1 MPGKLFL
8 QVEKENNPNSIVC
21 ILYSADSELVR
32 QQLPCLSTD
41 ICQCVIQEDFSKIL
55 TYGDFT
61 LTTQARVIPIKKG
74 KIHVASKQVPEDIQC
89 HTNLALSKI
98 IAPAPKRLF
107 PSPTTSH
114 STSPSTTSMSINSSL
129 GTSISSH
136 SSTSPAEMRFQTIE
150 QELVRSSNR
159 MDNIEDL
166 CVQLKNN
173 ADLISRQI
181 NQLFSEIINTDQSPA
196 HTPVH
201 KSRQQL
207 REVLKSSTNPHKE
220 HLIQMPPQL

>member
-1 MPGKLFL
+1 
-8 QVEKENNPNSIVC
+8 
-21 ILYSADSELVR
+21 
-32 QQLPCLSTD
+32 
-41 ICQCVIQEDFSKIL
+41 
-55 TYGDFT
+55 
-61 LTTQARVIPIKKG
+61 
-74 KIHVASKQVPEDIQC
+74 
-89 HTNLALSKI
+89 
-98 IAPAPKRLF
+98 
-107 PSPTTSH
+107 
-114 STSPSTTSMSINSSL
+114 
-129 GTSISSH
+129 
-136 SSTSPAEMRFQTIE
+136 MRFQTIE

-181 NQLFSEIINTDQSPA
+181 NQLFSEIINADQSPA

-201 KSRQQL
+201 NSRQKL